1 MDKLKLAAGVSILL
15 IVGVLAGTLGTVV
28 YYKKRVEKFEA
39 GGPPVSE
46 RVQIVLRRF
55 SGDLN
60 LTNGQR
66 AEIEKIVRESQEK
79 IFSLGRSV
87 FPEIEEINKQ
97 TFDSIRD
104 RLTDEQKRKLDKLV
118 QRMKDI
124 RDRFPKGQLRA
135 QRAPQQQAPPKNTP
149 GQMPPQWIPDE
160 YPSVPRAP
168 DLKRFQKDYKW
179 FIDPLKHRL
188 ALSPEQEEKIRSLM
202 EDNEEERREC
212 LEQFWRDLAEIQ
224 KTFEESLS
232 SILTAEQL
240 EKYKGAKEQGSPE
253 PQMPEMDF

>member
-15 IVGVLAGTLGTVV
+15 IVGVLAGSLGTVV
-28 YYKKRVEKFEA
+28 YYKKRVEEFEA

-55 SGDLN
+55 SDDLD
-60 LTNGQR
+60 LTPDQR

-79 IFSLGRSV
+79 IFSLGRRV

-104 RLTDEQKRKLDKLV
+104 RLTDKQKDKLDKLV
-118 QRMKDI
+118 QRLKDI
-124 RDRFPKGQLRA
+124 RDRFPKGQSRA
-135 QRAPQQQAPPKNTP
+135 QRGRQQQAPPRNTP
-149 GQMPPQWIPDE
+149 EQMPPQWIPE
-160 YPSVPRAP
+160 YAPVPRAP
-168 DLKRFQKDYKW
+168 DVKPFQKGYKW
-179 FIDPLKHRL
+179 FIDPLKERL
-188 ALSPEQEEKIRSLM
+188 ALSPEQEEKIRSLI
-202 EDNEEERREC
+202 EENEEERRKC
-212 LEQFWRDLAEIQ
+212 LEQFWRDFAEIQ

-232 SILTAEQL
+232 SILTVEQL
-240 EKYKGAKEQGSPE
+240 ERYRRAKEQGAPE